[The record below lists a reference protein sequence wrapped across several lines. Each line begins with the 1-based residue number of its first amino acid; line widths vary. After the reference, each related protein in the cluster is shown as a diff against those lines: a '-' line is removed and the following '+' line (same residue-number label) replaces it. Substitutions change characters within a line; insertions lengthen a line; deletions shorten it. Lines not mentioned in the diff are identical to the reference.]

1 MHNCNIYD
9 MRYMYNI
16 SSTYMYIHMYN
27 VHIVCR
33 YISHTVPSLI
43 ALLPLTSPVTPLSC
57 LLFCGLATKRAAIKM
72 CKTIGKKAKQ
82 GRQPKGGSVKGR
94 GGRDK

>member
-1 MHNCNIYD
+1 
-9 MRYMYNI
+9 MY
-16 SSTYMYIHMYN
+16 THMYN
-27 VHIVCR
+27 VYIVCR

-82 GRQPKGGSVKGR
+82 GRQPR
-94 GGRDK
+94 GVS